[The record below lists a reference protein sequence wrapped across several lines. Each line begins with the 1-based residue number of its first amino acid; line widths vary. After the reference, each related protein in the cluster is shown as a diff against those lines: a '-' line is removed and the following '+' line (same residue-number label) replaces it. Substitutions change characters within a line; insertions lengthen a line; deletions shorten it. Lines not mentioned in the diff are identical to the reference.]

1 MVNSL
6 YKSKVTELIEKAKKK
21 GLVKSYSEFC
31 KTEEGKETELSE
43 NEIVYYTSKS
53 NKGDAK

>member
-31 KTEEGKETELSE
+31 KTEEGEKSKLSE
-43 NEIVYYTSKS
+43 DEIVYYTSTN